1 VREAT
6 PVSEQ
11 GRIYE
16 LRRGGWIEIDGRA
29 KRASGWRRLA
39 FALVA
44 SLAIATVAATVIAA
58 AALAIMLLPL
68 GLLAVWLGK
77 RRAR

>member
-1 VREAT
+1 M
-6 PVSEQ
+6 SEQ

-16 LRRGGWIEIDGRA
+16 LRPGGWIEIDDQTTP
-29 KRASGWRRLA
+29 ASGWRRLA
-39 FALVA
+39 SALVA
-44 SLAIATVAATVIAA
+44 SLAIASVAATIIAA

-68 GLLAVWLGK
+68 GLLAAWLGK